1 MINSDSPDI
10 LKEIVRVKKDR
21 VSDAK
26 KSIPISSLKN
36 MVDPKYKPLNFAG
49 ALMGNGIRLIAEIKR
64 ASPSKGLFDADI
76 DAKDL
81 ASIYAD
87 NGAAAISVLT
97 NEDHFRGSIDDL
109 EVARSVTYPKGIPL
123 LRKEFI
129 FDPYQIYE
137 AKAFGA
143 DAILLIVAMLDK
155 NQIMEFMDIA
165 SSLWLQCLV
174 EIHKESEL
182 EIAIECNADII
193 GINNRD
199 LHTFKTDLIV
209 TEQLAPLVPTG
220 KVVVSE
226 SGISTKD
233 DVVRMHKAGAGAIL
247 VGESLVRSGDPALS
261 LKELT

>member
-1 MINSDSPDI
+1 MH
-10 LKEIVRVKKDR
+10 
-21 VSDAK
+21 
-26 KSIPISSLKN
+26 
-36 MVDPKYKPLNFAG
+36 
-49 ALMGNGIRLIAEIKR
+49 
-64 ASPSKGLFDADI
+64 
-76 DAKDL
+76 
-81 ASIYAD
+81 
-87 NGAAAISVLT
+87 T
-97 NEDHFRGSIDDL
+97 
-109 EVARSVTYPKGIPL
+109 
-123 LRKEFI
+123 EFI
-129 FDPYQIYE
+129 FDEYHIYE

-199 LHTFKTDLIV
+199 LHNFKTDLIV